1 MRLGSRHHTGALTA
15 AFVLACYAGAVRAQS
30 VALPPIVDPPSQEH
44 HPGKVVFV
52 QLTTT
57 DLAGAKQFYSGL
69 FGWRFRDIAGT
80 RVPFAL
86 AYLGT
91 EQVAAVAQRPPPA
104 GVRAQ
109 PAWLSF
115 FSTQDVDAAAKL
127 AAGQGA
133 RLLSPAHDIPGL
145 GREAVLAD
153 PQGAVFGMLA
163 SSSGDPPDALKPN
176 GAWIWRSL
184 MTTNPTA
191 DAAFY
196 HTLFGFTSFAFP
208 SPAGQQHLLLQSEN
222 YARASANTPPPS
234 NPTIHPHWL
243 NYVRVDNAAQMVA
256 RATQLGGRV
265 LVQPHSDRH
274 GGMIAVVADPQ
285 GAPVGLL
292 EWGDTATKE
301 VGQ

>member
-1 MRLGSRHHTGALTA
+1 MRLSRKLRAQSGAVA
-15 AFVLACYAGAVRAQS
+15 IIAACYAGAVHAQG
-30 VALPPIVDPPSQEH
+30 ATLPPIVDPASQEH
-44 HPGKVVFV
+44 HPGKVIFV

-57 DLAGAKQFYSGL
+57 DLASAKQFYSGL
-69 FGWRFRDIAGT
+69 FGWSFRDVPGT
-80 RVPFAL
+80 RVPFSV
-86 AYLGT
+86 AYLGS
-91 EQVAAVAQRPPPA
+91 EQVAAVAQRPAPA
-104 GVRAQ
+104 GAPAH

-133 RLLSPAHDIPGL
+133 RVLSEPHDIPGL

-153 PQGAVFGMLA
+153 PQGAVFGLLA
-163 SSSGDPPDALKPN
+163 SSSGDPSDALKPA
-176 GAWIWRSL
+176 GVWIWRSL
-184 MTTNPTA
+184 MTTDPTS
-191 DAAFY
+191 DVAFY

-208 SPAGQQHLLLQSEN
+208 SPSGQQHLLLQSEN
-222 YARASANTPPPS
+222 YARASANTPPTS

-243 NYVRVDNAAQMVA
+243 DYVRVDNAAQMVA

-292 EWGDTATKE
+292 EWGETATKE

>member
-1 MRLGSRHHTGALTA
+1 MRLSKKLRAGPGAA
-15 AFVLACYAGAVRAQS
+15 ALAVLVYASAAQAQGAT
-30 VALPPIVDPPSQEH
+30 LPPIVDPPSQEH
-44 HPGKVVFV
+44 HPGKVIFV

-57 DLAGAKQFYSGL
+57 DLAGAKQFYGGL
-69 FGWRFRDIAGT
+69 FGWSFRDVPGT
-80 RVPFAL
+80 RVPFSV
-86 AYLGT
+86 AYVGT
-91 EQVAAVAQRPPPA
+91 EQVAAVAQRPAPE

-115 FSTQDVDAAAKL
+115 FSTQDVDAAVKL

-133 RLLSPAHDIPGL
+133 RVLSPAHDIPGL

-153 PQGAVFGMLA
+153 PQGAVFGLLA
-163 SSSGDPPDALKPN
+163 SSSGDPSDSLKPD
-176 GAWIWRSL
+176 GVWIWRSL
-184 MTTNPTA
+184 MTTDPTA

-196 HTLFGFTSFAFP
+196 HTLFGLTSFAFP

-234 NPTIHPHWL
+234 NPAIHPHWL
-243 NYVRVDNAAQMVA
+243 NFVRVDSAAQMVA

-292 EWGDTATKE
+292 EWGDDATKE
-301 VGQ
+301 VSQ